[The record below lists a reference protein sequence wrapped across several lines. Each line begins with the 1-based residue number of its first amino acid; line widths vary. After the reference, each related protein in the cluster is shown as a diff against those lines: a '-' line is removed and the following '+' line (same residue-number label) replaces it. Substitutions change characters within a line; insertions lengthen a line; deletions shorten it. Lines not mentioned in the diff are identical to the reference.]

1 MAKHV
6 IALAIFC
13 PVMLIFSADFVAS
26 FSGAIYFV
34 SIFYFCSRTVLGR
47 KAVRKY
53 YVEILKMEKQYLT
66 PKNKSHV

>member
-13 PVMLIFSADFVAS
+13 PVMLTFSADFVAS
-26 FSGAIYFV
+26 FSGAIYLV

-53 YVEILKMEKQYLT
+53 YVEILKMEQYLT